1 MSLAVLASRALSGAH
16 AHVVRVETHLGPGLP
31 GFNVVGLPD
40 AGVRESRERVRA
52 AIINSGFEFPAGRIT
67 VNLSPADL
75 PKESGR
81 FDLPIALGL
90 LLASGQLPEPPSA
103 GDAGGKPSAMP
114 ASESMLARLVLAG
127 ELSLTGALTP
137 VTAPLLI
144 ALGVARDQPDATL
157 VLPAGSA
164 EQAAWVPGLRVL
176 SARSL
181 ADVAAHIT
189 GAHALPDAV
198 PAPWPEPPPVPC
210 LSDVRGQPAAR
221 RALEVAAAGGHSL
234 LMVGPGRA
242 EHAGA
247 AVAGPVA
254 AAVAPAG
261 AGGRGRGGAGRPCAG
276 ARWAAAIPGASSFLS
291 VPALVGGGTHPR
303 PGEISLAHHGVLFL
317 DELPEFN
324 RRTLESLR
332 EPLET
337 GRVLI
342 SRAMR
347 TARFPARFQLVA
359 AMNPCPCGWRG
370 HPVRACACT
379 PDQVARYAGRV
390 SGPLLDRIDLHL
402 RLPPVAPEE
411 LDGPPGRPRR
421 RCVSGSWPAVGGNW
435 NVRTSPTRPWPA
447 RNWTAIARWTRAGGS
462 CCCKPCA
469 ACAARPACCTGRCG
483 WRARSPTW
491 KARNSWA
498 PGMSRRR
505 CSTGRSERR
514 GCFGE
519 IQGHMASGSGPPVLG
534 DPLSD
539 STKARKSPYN
549 QRLSRIWRVRDLPLG
564 FAHGEKRCGTCFE
577 HGVALGD

>member
-90 LLASGQLPEPPSA
+90 LLASGQLPGPPSA
-103 GDAGGKPSAMP
+103 GDAGGKPPAMP
-114 ASESMLARLVLAG
+114 ASESILARLVLAG

-234 LMVGPGRA
+234 LMVGPPG
-242 EHAGA
+242 AGKSMLA
-247 AVAGPVA
+247 QRLPGLLPPLSRTQALEA
-254 AAVAPAG
+254 AAVAALAGHAQAPAG
-261 AGGRGRGGAGRPCAG
+261 QPPFRAPHH
-276 ARWAAAIPGASSFLS
+276 SLS

-370 HPVRACACT
+370 HPARACACT

-402 RLPPVAPEE
+402 RLPPVAPED
-411 LDGPPGRPRR
+411 LDGPPGEA
-421 RCVSGSWPAVGGNW
+421 SPAVRERVLACRGRQLERQDKPNAALAGAELDCHCALDESGRELLRQAMRRLRGSAR
-435 NVRTSPTRPWPA
+435 VLHRTLRVA
-447 RNWTAIARWTRAGGS
+447 RTIADLEGAERLGARHVAQAVQYRA
-462 CCCKPCA
+462 
-469 ACAARPACCTGRCG
+469 
-483 WRARSPTW
+483 
-491 KARNSWA
+491 
-498 PGMSRRR
+498 
-505 CSTGRSERR
+505 E
-514 GCFGE
+514 
-519 IQGHMASGSGPPVLG
+519 
-534 DPLSD
+534 
-539 STKARKSPYN
+539 
-549 QRLSRIWRVRDLPLG
+549 
-564 FAHGEKRCGTCFE
+564 
-577 HGVALGD
+577 

>member
-144 ALGVARDQPDATL
+144 ALGVAGDQPDATL

-234 LMVGPGRA
+234 LMVGPRGWARA
-242 EHAGA
+242 CWRSGCRACCRRCRA
-247 AVAGPVA
+247 RRRWRPLPWRRWPVM
-254 AAVAPAG
+254 
-261 AGGRGRGGAGRPCAG
+261 RRRP
-276 ARWAAAIPGASSFLS
+276 RAAAIPGAASFPVRTGAGGWRHPS
-291 VPALVGGGTHPR
+291 PARRDQPGASRRAVPG
-303 PGEISLAHHGVLFL
+303 
-317 DELPEFN
+317 
-324 RRTLESLR
+324 RTL
-332 EPLET
+332 
-337 GRVLI
+337 G
-342 SRAMR
+342 
-347 TARFPARFQLVA
+347 
-359 AMNPCPCGWRG
+359 
-370 HPVRACACT
+370 
-379 PDQVARYAGRV
+379 
-390 SGPLLDRIDLHL
+390 
-402 RLPPVAPEE
+402 
-411 LDGPPGRPRR
+411 
-421 RCVSGSWPAVGGNW
+421 
-435 NVRTSPTRPWPA
+435 
-447 RNWTAIARWTRAGGS
+447 
-462 CCCKPCA
+462 
-469 ACAARPACCTGRCG
+469 
-483 WRARSPTW
+483 
-491 KARNSWA
+491 
-498 PGMSRRR
+498 
-505 CSTGRSERR
+505 
-514 GCFGE
+514 
-519 IQGHMASGSGPPVLG
+519 
-534 DPLSD
+534 
-539 STKARKSPYN
+539 
-549 QRLSRIWRVRDLPLG
+549 
-564 FAHGEKRCGTCFE
+564 
-577 HGVALGD
+577 